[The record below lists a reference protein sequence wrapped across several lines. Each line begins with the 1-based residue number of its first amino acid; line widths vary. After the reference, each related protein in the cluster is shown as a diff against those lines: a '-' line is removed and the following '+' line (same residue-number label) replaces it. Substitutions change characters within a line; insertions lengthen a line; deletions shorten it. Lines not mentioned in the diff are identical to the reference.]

1 MKRIFTAAIAA
12 FLVGLGP
19 ATMVWAGDIQVQGK
33 VRSLDSTGRILKLED
48 GTRLVIPPEMQIER
62 DALQPGA
69 DVRASFDAMN
79 GENFITDI
87 EVQPADTNK

>member
-1 MKRIFTAAIAA
+1 MKKMFAAALA
-12 FLVGLGP
+12 VFLVGMSLP
-19 ATMVWAGDIQVQGK
+19 AMAWAGDVQGK
-33 VRSLDSTGRILKLED
+33 VRSLDAAGRILKLED

-69 DVRASFDAMN
+69 DVKASFDAMD

-87 EVQPADTNK
+87 EVQPADSNK